1 MQDAIVLNTKD
12 VKQILAKHFK
22 VDPKNV
28 VKSQY
33 SWTIIK
39 DDEESENK

>member
-1 MQDAIVLNTKD
+1 MQDAIILNTKD
-12 VKQILAKHFK
+12 VKQILAKYFN

-39 DDEESENK
+39 DDEESEKK

>member
-1 MQDAIVLNTKD
+1 MQNAIVLNTKD
-12 VKQILAKHFK
+12 IKEILAKYFG
-22 VDPKNV
+22 VDPKDV

-39 DDEESENK
+39 NSESEEK